1 MNSKQDLGQKGEA
14 LAEEYLKIR
23 GYETLQRNYRYRHAE
38 IDLITKKDDLLVF
51 VEVKTRT
58 STIFGMPETFVED
71 HQAEKITE
79 AAVEFMEE
87 TGWEG
92 QIRFDIIA
100 IIWNGQ
106 KPEIEHI
113 EDAFY

>member
-1 MNSKQDLGQKGEA
+1 MNSKKDLGQKGEA
-14 LAEEYLKIR
+14 MAEKFLKNK

-58 STIFGMPETFVED
+58 STTFGMPETFVEA

-79 AAVEFMEE
+79 AAEEYMEE

-100 IIWNGQ
+100 IIWRGRQ
-106 KPEIEHI
+106 SEIEHI